1 MQVNNRSAKSSNS
14 RSRSRSAQQ
23 KKAVVVESRY
33 ISEDEE
39 DEFSRDEEMVQTID
53 NPSGGMRMDR
63 LEEHEKN

>member
-1 MQVNNRSAKSSNS
+1 
-14 RSRSRSAQQ
+14 
-23 KKAVVVESRY
+23 VVVESRY